1 MHLRRA
7 LATLASLTLAATVTA
22 LADPASAAAPPP
34 PPSRAVAAALP
45 GVHPTGQ
52 TRRAAHRLYVVAIQ
66 DPGARAPVSLATA
79 RASATA
85 AGRIWV
91 AQTRG
96 AIPAFPVRGARTLV
110 VPGSCRVA
118 DPWRFLERVG
128 ATAFP
133 GVRFGQGTANHLVV
147 FRPNSCPLRWGAGL
161 ASIGAYEHEG
171 GRVLM
176 STSVPSVLEHELGH
190 NLGLRHTNLALPG
203 GRGSH
208 EYLGG
213 YDAMCGDPR
222 PGWLSVAD
230 QLRLAVPGTA
240 RHVRVVRPSA
250 HRSVVRTTLHGAQTT
265 RGVRGLTFQDPA
277 TGSRYVVELRDGR
290 GFDAHALYAR
300 GYGRSSVSSSTWYA
314 PGVRV
319 TRIARDGSVD
329 TLSVRSGRT
338 YRTALGARQTLVG
351 PGGRFR
357 VHVDALGRS
366 TARVTLVVAPA
377 HRR

>member
-7 LATLASLTLAATVTA
+7 LATIATLTLAATTIA
-22 LADPASAAAPPP
+22 LADPAATTPPP
-34 PPSRAVAAALP
+34 PPSHAVARALP

-66 DPGARAPVSLATA
+66 DPGARYPVSLATA
-79 RASATA
+79 RSSATV

-118 DPWRFLERVG
+118 DPWRFLDRVG
-128 ATAFP
+128 AQAFP

-147 FRPNSCPLRWGAGL
+147 FRPNGCPMRWGAGI

-203 GRGSH
+203 GRGRH

-213 YDAMCGDPR
+213 YDAMSGDPR
-222 PGWLSVAD
+222 PGWLGVAD

-240 RHVRVVRPSA
+240 RHVRVVRPSS
-250 HRSVVRTTLHGAQTT
+250 HRRVVTTRLHGAQTT
-265 RGVRGLTFQDPA
+265 RGTRGLTFQDPA

-290 GFDAHALYAR
+290 GYDVHALYAR
-300 GYGRSSVSSSTWYA
+300 GYGRSSLSSSTWYGR
-314 PGVRV
+314 GVRV

-329 TLSVRSGRT
+329 TLCVRFGRT
-338 YRTALGARQTLVG
+338 YRTALTARQTLVG

-366 TARVTLVVAPA
+366 TARVTLVLAPT